1 MINFVIPM
9 AGAGSRFA
17 KAGYTIP
24 KYLIEVGGK
33 TLLEYSLQS
42 LPLDL
47 AKRVFFVA
55 LEDHVDQF
63 NLQENVRRILGDV
76 AFTIVTVPGITRGQ
90 AETVLACGE
99 MINNDEELAIFN
111 IDTHY
116 VSSTQRELL
125 LDANKKCDGVI
136 GACLADGD
144 KWSFAAL
151 NEEGFVV
158 RTSEKVRIS
167 NYALTGFYHFSKG
180 RDFVSVAHKAV
191 ESDDRAANEFYVA
204 PLYNSLIKQGRR
216 YVLDKVD
223 TFIPLG
229 TPEDIDAA
237 RSILL

>member
-9 AGAGSRFA
+9 AGAGSRFT

-47 AKRVFFVA
+47 AKRVYFVA
-55 LEDHVDQF
+55 LADHVVQF
-63 NLQENVRRILGDV
+63 NLHENIQRILGDI
-76 AFTIVTVPGITRGQ
+76 AFTIVSVPGITRGQ

-99 MINNDEELAIFN
+99 AINNDEELAIFN

-116 VSSTQRELL
+116 ISSSQRELL
-125 LDANKKCDGVI
+125 LDVNRKYDGVI
-136 GACLADGD
+136 GACLVDGD

-151 NEEGFVV
+151 NEEGFVE

-167 NYALTGFYHFSKG
+167 DYALTGFYHFSRG
-180 RDFVSVAHKAV
+180 RDFVSVARSAV
-191 ESDDRAANEFYVA
+191 ESDDRTANEFYVA
-204 PLYNSLIKQGRR
+204 PLYNRLIKQGRR
-216 YVLDKVD
+216 YVLDHVD
-223 TFIPLG
+223 TFLPLG

-237 RSILL
+237 RNILR